1 MRWLERPVDRLLRRF
16 GFGSRP
22 VPREPVSL
30 RPIAVVRNSVFEPK
44 VDGWEDVRSDLIF
57 RDDLLGALDGIEA
70 YSHIIVVFSCH
81 QVPDEERTV
90 LHIHPRADLSAIG
103 GPEQGVL
110 ATRSQRRPS
119 ALGVAVVP
127 LLRRRRN
134 ILRVRGLDAID
145 GTPVLDIKPY
155 LPPYD
160 SVPEARV
167 PDWALQAPDVPAEGG
182 SPDDPPP
189 SSPQ

>member
-1 MRWLERPVDRLLRRF
+1 LLRLF
-16 GFGSRP
+16 GFGGRP

-30 RPIAVVRNSVFEPK
+30 RPIAVVRNNVSEPRP
-44 VDGWEDVRSDLIF
+44 DGWEEVRSDLIF

-70 YSHIIVVFSCH
+70 YSHLIVVFSCH
-81 QVPDEERTV
+81 QVPEEERTA
-90 LHIHPRADLSAIG
+90 LHIHPRGDPRM
-103 GPEQGVL
+103 PEQGVL
-110 ATRSQRRPS
+110 ATRSQRRPN

-134 ILRVRGLDAID
+134 ILRVLGLDAID

-155 LPPYD
+155 LPHYD

-167 PDWALQAPDVPAEGG
+167 PDWVLPLPPEPAEGG
-182 SPDDPPP
+182 DSRD
-189 SSPQ
+189 SASTSAR

>member
-1 MRWLERPVDRLLRRF
+1 MRWLRRILDELLRRF
-16 GFGSRP
+16 GFRLPP

-30 RPIAVVRNSVFEPK
+30 RPIAVVRNGVSEPRP
-44 VDGWEDVRSDLIF
+44 DGWERVRSDLIV
-57 RDDLLGALDGIEA
+57 REDLTPALDGIGA
-70 YSHIIVVFSCH
+70 YSHIIVVFFCH
-81 QVPDEERTV
+81 LVPEEERTA
-90 LHIHPRADLSAIG
+90 LHIHPRGDPRL
-103 GPEQGVL
+103 PEQGVL

-134 ILRVRGLDAID
+134 ILRVVGLDAID

-155 LPPYD
+155 LPMYD

-167 PDWALQAPDVPAEGG
+167 PDWVLPP
-182 SPDDPPP
+182 PPPP
-189 SSPQ
+189 S